1 MAHRKFN
8 PATIA
13 QPPSYMMGVESAPGL
28 RWLHVAGQLGQRPDG
43 TVSTDF
49 TEQADQAFANLV
61 EVLKGANMGVED
73 VVRMT
78 TYILDRDNLG
88 GFRVARD
95 KWFGKELCAS
105 TLLIVAGLARAEYQ
119 IEVEC
124 IAAKA

>member
-1 MAHRKFN
+1 VAHRKFN
-8 PATIA
+8 PSTIM
-13 QPPSYMMGVESAPGL
+13 QPPSYMMGVDSAPGL
-28 RWLHVAGQLGQRPDG
+28 RWLHVAGQLGIRPDG
-43 TVSTDF
+43 TLSSDF
-49 TEQADQAFANLV
+49 AEQADQAFSNLV

-78 TYILDRDNLG
+78 TYILDRNNLP

-95 KWFGKELCAS
+95 KHFGKEYCAS